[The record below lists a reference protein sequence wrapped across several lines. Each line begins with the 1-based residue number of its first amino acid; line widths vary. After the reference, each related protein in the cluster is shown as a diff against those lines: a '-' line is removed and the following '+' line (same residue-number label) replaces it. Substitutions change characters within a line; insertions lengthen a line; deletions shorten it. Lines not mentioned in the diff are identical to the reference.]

1 MENLLEALDGADMV
15 RVCAM
20 HGLFLAIKNNTL
32 CVYNQSGEMVDYHTH
47 VEDSLTNDQKHEWLS
62 AAIEEMLRDG

>member
-1 MENLLEALDGADMV
+1 MDKLLEALDGADMV

-32 CVYNQSGEMVDYHTH
+32 CVYNQNGEMVDYRTH
-47 VEDSLTNDQKHEWLS
+47 MEDSLTNDEAAAWLS
-62 AAIEEMLRDG
+62 AAIEEMLEDG